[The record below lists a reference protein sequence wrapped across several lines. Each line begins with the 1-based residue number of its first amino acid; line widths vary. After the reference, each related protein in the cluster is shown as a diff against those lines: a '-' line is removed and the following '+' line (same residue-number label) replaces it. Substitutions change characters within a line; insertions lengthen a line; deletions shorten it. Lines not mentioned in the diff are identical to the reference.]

1 MSVLSSGLRIGNSS
15 TWQACVLASVPEAL
29 ILTAPSP
36 ACRPYLYTTTAFA
49 ALTTPFLA
57 VKAALYHRPAFQ
69 SPIVVLFVSV
79 LTFGVLHMLAAFKVS
94 ERASRR
100 WSMGLPTQG
109 SAWEVGAAALLE
121 AATAYYILSYDTAQP
136 A

>member
-1 MSVLSSGLRIGNSS
+1 M
-15 TWQACVLASVPEAL
+15 
-29 ILTAPSP
+29 
-36 ACRPYLYTTTAFA
+36 YTTTAFA

-69 SPIVVLFVSV
+69 SPIVVLFVTV

-100 WSMGLPTQG
+100 WSVGLPTQG
-109 SAWEVGAAALLE
+109 SAWEVGSAALSE
-121 AATAYYILSYDTAQP
+121 AAIHSWYILPSYVAQL